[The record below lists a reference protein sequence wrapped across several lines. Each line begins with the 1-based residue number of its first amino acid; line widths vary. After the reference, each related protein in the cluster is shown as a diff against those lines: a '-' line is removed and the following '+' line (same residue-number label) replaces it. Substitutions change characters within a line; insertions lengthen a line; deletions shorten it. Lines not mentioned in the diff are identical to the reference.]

1 MLMVDI
7 RFIKHTMDD
16 RRQLQ
21 TLVNGSTPAVVLL
34 HDDAGPAGE
43 SAKVGRETSKVQTQQ
58 VLELSQEGCTF
69 SASSPEALTP
79 GAQLRTRIVADGTVL
94 DLTSRV
100 VHVSREG

>member
-1 MLMVDI
+1 MLSVNI

-21 TLVNGSTPAVVLL
+21 ALVNGSTPAVVLL
-34 HDDAGPAGE
+34 HDAAGPTGQITD
-43 SAKVGRETSKVQTQQ
+43 VGRETSKVQTHP

-69 SASSPEALTP
+69 SSSDPDGLTP
-79 GAQLRTRIVADGTVL
+79 GAQIRTRVVADGTVL